1 MNNTVSYESA
11 STPVWKLGLKIFGY
25 CILAGL
31 TSLFLYFS
39 MTMLIDAALQEPV
52 AYRVYEVVDGEQ
64 VLREEMT
71 WEEYTQR
78 DPAQSIITDDS
89 RFSGETVMAPINDA
103 CAVLLVLARALEQG
117 LMIAI
122 LVMLTGYYV
131 YADGD
136 RDRNLVKHHERE
148 ATPLKGL
155 QVGLIASIPGFFL
168 YGLLIAGKCGVLSE
182 SVQGLFRFAMP
193 CFLPLTNAI
202 MPTDMYPATE
212 ITAAAFAALFGLL
225 LILPVSTTVAYQ
237 LGYKRVFKKKKKKA

>member
-1 MNNTVSYESA
+1 MNKTVSYESA
-11 STPVWKLGLKIFGY
+11 STPVWKLGIKIFGY

-52 AYRVYEVVDGEQ
+52 AYRIYEAVDGKQ
-64 VLREEMT
+64 VLVEEMT
-71 WEEYTQR
+71 WDEYTAM
-78 DPAQSIITDDS
+78 DPSELIVTDDS
-89 RFSGETVMAPINDA
+89 RFSGETVMAPINAA
-103 CAVLLVLARALEQG
+103 CEGLLVLARVLEQG

-131 YADGD
+131 YVDGD

-155 QVGLIASIPGFFL
+155 QVGLVASIPGFFL
-168 YGLLIAGKCGVLSE
+168 YGLLIAGKCGVMAE

-202 MPTDMYPATE
+202 MPTAMYPATE
-212 ITAAAFAALFGLL
+212 MTFTTFAALFGLL
-225 LILPVSTTVAYQ
+225 LILPIATTAAYL
-237 LGYKRVFKKKKKKA
+237 LGYHRVLKKKKKK